1 MHLCIFV
8 HLKKLSPYTAFEV
21 ERWGRRSAKG
31 IYAERRYSFMK
42 KFNKSFLYKISSLC
56 IALGG
61 LIYAQGMCMMFFGE
75 PDFKEVKE
83 D

>member
-1 MHLCIFV
+1 
-8 HLKKLSPYTAFEV
+8 
-21 ERWGRRSAKG
+21 
-31 IYAERRYSFMK
+31 MK

-61 LIYAQGMCMMFFGE
+61 LIYAQGMCIFGE

>member
-1 MHLCIFV
+1 
-8 HLKKLSPYTAFEV
+8 
-21 ERWGRRSAKG
+21 
-31 IYAERRYSFMK
+31 MK

-56 IALGG
+56 ITLGG

-83 D
+83 STGCSFFAEKENPIL

>member
-1 MHLCIFV
+1 
-8 HLKKLSPYTAFEV
+8 
-21 ERWGRRSAKG
+21 
-31 IYAERRYSFMK
+31 MK

-75 PDFKEVKE
+75 PDFKEVKRRLRKKAASHFRFAAFYPIYKSPLFMISYNE
-83 D
+83 VN

>member
-1 MHLCIFV
+1 MIQ
-8 HLKKLSPYTAFEV
+8 
-21 ERWGRRSAKG
+21 
-31 IYAERRYSFMK
+31 
-42 KFNKSFLYKISSLC
+42 FNKPFMYKISSLC

>member
-1 MHLCIFV
+1 
-8 HLKKLSPYTAFEV
+8 
-21 ERWGRRSAKG
+21 
-31 IYAERRYSFMK
+31 MK

-75 PDFKEVKE
+75 PDFKEGCKSLSICSLFTIYKSPLFMISYNE
-83 D
+83 DNIRYTFPN

>member
-1 MHLCIFV
+1 
-8 HLKKLSPYTAFEV
+8 
-21 ERWGRRSAKG
+21 
-31 IYAERRYSFMK
+31 MK

-56 IALGG
+56 I
-61 LIYAQGMCMMFFGE
+61 YAQGMYMMFFGE

>member
-1 MHLCIFV
+1 
-8 HLKKLSPYTAFEV
+8 
-21 ERWGRRSAKG
+21 
-31 IYAERRYSFMK
+31 MK

-75 PDFKEVKE
+75 PDFKGCKSLSICSLFTIYKSPLFMISYNE
-83 D
+83 DNIRYTFPS

>member
-1 MHLCIFV
+1 
-8 HLKKLSPYTAFEV
+8 
-21 ERWGRRSAKG
+21 
-31 IYAERRYSFMK
+31 MK
-42 KFNKSFLYKISSLC
+42 KFNKYFLYKISSLC

>member
-1 MHLCIFV
+1 
-8 HLKKLSPYTAFEV
+8 V

-75 PDFKEVKE
+75 PDFKEIKE

>member
-1 MHLCIFV
+1 
-8 HLKKLSPYTAFEV
+8 
-21 ERWGRRSAKG
+21 
-31 IYAERRYSFMK
+31 MK

-75 PDFKEVKE
+75 PDFKVVKE